1 MRAPE
6 RTAAPP
12 APSAPSAPSGASA
25 SLDGRP
31 SVGAPLV
38 LRSEDL
44 LQSTADVGALSDY
57 NAYSHAYPSYSSYS
71 PPLAERAAQSAPA
84 PMSSLSS
91 MTSMLPVAP
100 RGHGQPGGLPAPA
113 ADVRHV
119 DGIQAANEDLAGCR
133 MQ

>member
-1 MRAPE
+1 M
-6 RTAAPP
+6 
-12 APSAPSAPSGASA
+12 
-25 SLDGRP
+25 
-31 SVGAPLV
+31 GAPLV

-57 NAYSHAYPSYSSYS
+57 NAYSHAYPSYSP

-91 MTSMLPVAP
+91 MSSMTSMLPVAP
-100 RGHGQPGGLPAPA
+100 RGYGQPGDLPGPA